1 MSTKVIDTLILD
13 LDNTLFDWFAVWYAS
28 FEPIYLQIL
37 RVTGREEEEVRAD
50 IRKVHQARRT
60 SEYSFLIEEIDS
72 LKDMRKSGDIRAR
85 FHDALEE
92 SRRNRDQNLKLYPGV
107 FRALW
112 RIKSQGTKI
121 IGYTESMAFYSAY
134 RLKRFGLD
142 GVIDVLFS
150 PQDHD
155 TPAGVSM
162 DRLRRLP
169 DDFYELQVTETRHT
183 PPGELKPNPRV
194 LLDIIKGVGSTID
207 RCAYVGDSLFKDV
220 AMARDVGV
228 FDIHA
233 KYGESQRREEYDLL
247 RHVSHW
253 TEEDVQREKAITDKG
268 QDFKPSAVLTDSF
281 AEIFTHCTFEDS
293 ARKGQTGSDD
303 GERIQL
309 ALETWKKT
317 VDVQQHFNDLEM
329 RIRNFAITVVGAL
342 LAAVGFKY
350 QQGLEVDLLGFRI
363 PAALGFVF
371 AAIFAWL
378 AFFSMDRYWYHV
390 FLRGAVRHASIIED
404 EFFNDIP
411 GIGLGK
417 TISSV
422 SGDVRILGLK
432 MNSEKR
438 LSLFYILGLVM
449 IGTLFFTLF
458 IARPHRASDPPPA
471 PAKSMANQ
479 SPPQPG
485 IPAR

>member
-1 MSTKVIDTLILD
+1 
-13 LDNTLFDWFAVWYAS
+13 
-28 FEPIYLQIL
+28 
-37 RVTGREEEEVRAD
+37 
-50 IRKVHQARRT
+50 
-60 SEYSFLIEEIDS
+60 
-72 LKDMRKSGDIRAR
+72 
-85 FHDALEE
+85 
-92 SRRNRDQNLKLYPGV
+92 
-107 FRALW
+107 
-112 RIKSQGTKI
+112 
-121 IGYTESMAFYSAY
+121 
-134 RLKRFGLD
+134 
-142 GVIDVLFS
+142 
-150 PQDHD
+150 
-155 TPAGVSM
+155 M

-268 QDFKPSAVLTDSF
+268 QHFKPSAVLTDSF

-293 ARKGQTGSDD
+293 ARKGQTGPDD
-303 GERIQL
+303 GKRIQL

-342 LAAVGFKY
+342 LAAVGFTY
-350 QQGLEVDLLGFRI
+350 QQGLEVDLLGFRM
-363 PAALGFVF
+363 PAAFGFVF

-404 EFFNDIP
+404 EFFN
-411 GIGLGK
+411 IG
-417 TISSV
+417 
-422 SGDVRILGLK
+422 
-432 MNSEKR
+432 
-438 LSLFYILGLVM
+438 
-449 IGTLFFTLF
+449 
-458 IARPHRASDPPPA
+458 
-471 PAKSMANQ
+471 
-479 SPPQPG
+479 
-485 IPAR
+485 